1 MVRRPFTP
9 KQFLSIVGVQ
19 EETMDGAESS
29 INFKR
34 KILKIIKDLT
44 NNGKHLE
51 ANQLYQKYFGGKNG
65 KN

>member
-9 KQFLSIVGVQ
+9 KQFLSIVGAQ
-19 EETMDGAESS
+19 EETMDGEEFS

-34 KILKIIKDLT
+34 KILQRIKDLT
-44 NNGKHLE
+44 NHGKHVE
-51 ANQLYQKYFGGKNG
+51 ANQLYQKYFGGQNG

>member
-1 MVRRPFTP
+1 M
-9 KQFLSIVGVQ
+9 G
-19 EETMDGAESS
+19 GAESS

-34 KILKIIKDLT
+34 KMLKVIKDLT

>member
-1 MVRRPFTP
+1 MENKERD
-9 KQFLSIVGVQ
+9 GV
-19 EETMDGAESS
+19 ESS

-51 ANQLYQKYFGGKNG
+51 ANHLYQKYFGGTNG
-65 KN
+65 KS